1 MIKKHIRLHFFDK
14 NYQVLRGTIL
24 YRATI
29 QFKWRHGDVIVKVK
43 IKKGVK
49 FVDFGSFK
57 IQKVLKIRKVLEFV
71 SDFGIFHPS
80 IFEFPN
86 SRAFIMERPLIV
98 ESNSERTSRGGPP
111 ILRLTSSLYH
121 TSPILGREGLTRI
134 HQLSWSRF
142 IRWLESSKCWIFI
155 KMLIFEKKSG

>member
-1 MIKKHIRLHFFDK
+1 MKILRVK
-14 NYQVLRGTIL
+14 NSIFL
-24 YRATI
+24 
-29 QFKWRHGDVIVKVK
+29 
-43 IKKGVK
+43 
-49 FVDFGSFK
+49 DFGSSK
-57 IQKVLKIRKVLEFV
+57 IRNVLKIRKVLEFV

-80 IFEFPN
+80 IFEFSN

-111 ILRLTSSLYH
+111 ILRLTSLLYH
-121 TSPILGREGLTRI
+121 TTPIFGGEGLTRI

-155 KMLIFEKKSG
+155 KMLIFEKTNLSSQNFRIPPGFTTFTHHLAKQQKSTRD

>member
-1 MIKKHIRLHFFDK
+1 MKILRVK
-14 NYQVLRGTIL
+14 NSIFL
-24 YRATI
+24 
-29 QFKWRHGDVIVKVK
+29 
-43 IKKGVK
+43 
-49 FVDFGSFK
+49 DFGSSK
-57 IQKVLKIRKVLEFV
+57 IRNVLKIRKVLEFV

-80 IFEFPN
+80 IFEFSN

-111 ILRLTSSLYH
+111 ILRLTSLLYH
-121 TSPILGREGLTRI
+121 TTPIFGREGLTRI

-155 KMLIFEKKSG
+155 KMLIFEKTNLSSQNFRIPPGFTTFTHHLAKQQKSTRD